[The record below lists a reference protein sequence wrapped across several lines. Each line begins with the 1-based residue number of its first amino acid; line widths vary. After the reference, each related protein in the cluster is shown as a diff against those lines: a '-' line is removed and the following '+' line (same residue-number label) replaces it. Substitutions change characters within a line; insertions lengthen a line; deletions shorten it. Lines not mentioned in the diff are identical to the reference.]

1 MTDPQLTH
9 LTTHLQTAPSN
20 PVNDGEDIS
29 FPGSGRDQSLCG
41 ISRLHNSESSRRATP
56 STIQGWKS
64 NCPLPQLASQR
75 LHVCDPLY
83 VPHPSNK
90 KIQLPS
96 LTIIEYSNVSFKNN
110 YGTVKSIR
118 VEADR

>member
-1 MTDPQLTH
+1 MIDPQLTH
-9 LTTHLQTAPSN
+9 LTIQLQTAPSN

-29 FPGSGRDQSLCG
+29 LSGRGRDQSLCG

-64 NCPLPQLASQR
+64 NSPLPQLASQR

-83 VPHPSNK
+83 LPHPSNK
-90 KIQLPS
+90 KCSLVVKQASSIQMCRL
-96 LTIIEYSNVSFKNN
+96 KN